1 MINPDSINLERETYV
16 VEEGTVL
23 VVSIQYGK
31 ERIERY
37 FLLQRHDFEGIE
49 INQISTEM
57 AFRLVRRK

>member
-1 MINPDSINLERETYV
+1 MINPDSLSLERETYV
-16 VEEGTVL
+16 TEKGTVL

-37 FLLQRHDFEGIE
+37 FLINKVDFHGVE
-49 INQISTEM
+49 INQIGAEM